1 MTKGSLARS
10 RAGSWASSLISRL
23 ESIFGRNYTDAHASG
38 TKAPQARAG
47 YCRLLRAPT
56 RYTLGQAP
64 EDAAAED
71 LNLRVRSMAEIS
83 MLVTSIDPLAAYK
96 VSDDLIVELVNVT
109 ATVEDDSEGAS
120 VGTWWVQIIEPH
132 KLVKHQSHGGYMLDN
147 RQVQMTCAKSAGVSL
162 GDRIKFRIIP

>member
-1 MTKGSLARS
+1 M
-10 RAGSWASSLISRL
+10 
-23 ESIFGRNYTDAHASG
+23 
-38 TKAPQARAG
+38 
-47 YCRLLRAPT
+47 
-56 RYTLGQAP
+56 
-64 EDAAAED
+64 
-71 LNLRVRSMAEIS
+71 RVRSMAELS

-132 KLVKHQSHGGYMLDN
+132 KLVKHQPHGGYMLDN

-162 GDRIKFRIIP
+162 GDRIKFRIVS